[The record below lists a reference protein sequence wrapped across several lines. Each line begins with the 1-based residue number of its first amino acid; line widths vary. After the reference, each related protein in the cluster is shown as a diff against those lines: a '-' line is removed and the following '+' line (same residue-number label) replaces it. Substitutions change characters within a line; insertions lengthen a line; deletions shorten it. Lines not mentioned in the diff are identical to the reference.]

1 MPPLAEMY
9 RIRIPGIESGRS
21 QHILNKPF
29 RIQATVLFVFADQE
43 QDFSFLV
50 FDGNTIIKWIF
61 AKIER
66 K

>member
-29 RIQATVLFVFADQE
+29 RIQTTVLFVFADQE

-50 FDGNTIIKWIF
+50 FDGNTIIK
-61 AKIER
+61 
-66 K
+66 